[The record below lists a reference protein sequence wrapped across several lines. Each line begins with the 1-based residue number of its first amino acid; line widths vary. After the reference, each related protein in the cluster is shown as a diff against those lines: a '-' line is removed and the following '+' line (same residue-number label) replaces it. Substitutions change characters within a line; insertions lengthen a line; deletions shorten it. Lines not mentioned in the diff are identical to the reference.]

1 MRRHL
6 SPLDGYGGRDSGVS
20 GTSSSIP
27 SSSCGVQ
34 EPASEEAAGWVTA
47 LWNGKYNENMS
58 NSEKVTFNLWFF
70 TLVTEWL
77 RDVTDVI
84 YLQRIH
90 GDLFG
95 AVVHQ
100 VEFSAFVQGT
110 SELSFPLCRIRFI
123 NSLLELPRLHSPRL
137 EGRFNMMDVSVSQAC
152 VDIFM
157 FLQWF
162 HTFVPFPR
170 DNTWLRTMTCIDN
183 YTSGKITKRDP
194 LPAKYFLTSLPP
206 FLSCESYCTMWPNI
220 RVRYQ
225 DILLFLTTRQSYV
238 VGLQWFLH
246 LLTVKMC
253 LHTLYCICSLKLWFP
268 EWSWANIVVFYA
280 QARGLIAVCAWG

>member
-34 EPASEEAAGWVTA
+34 EPASEEAAGWVMA
-47 LWNGKYNENMS
+47 LWNGKYNENLS
-58 NSEKVTFNLWFF
+58 DFEKVTFNPQFF
-70 TLVTEWL
+70 TLVTERL
-77 RDVTDVI
+77 RDVADVI

-110 SELSFPLCRIRFI
+110 SELGFPLCRIRFI

-137 EGRFNMMDVSVSQAC
+137 EGRFNTMDVSVLQAC

-162 HTFVPFPR
+162 HTFVPFLW
-170 DNTWLRTMTCIDN
+170 DDTWLRTMTCIHN
-183 YTSGKITKRDP
+183 YTSGNRQFNKKGPITP
-194 LPAKYFLTSLPP
+194 KYFLTFLLS
-206 FLSCESYCTMWPNI
+206 FLSCGSYCTMWPNI
-220 RVRYQ
+220 HVQYQ
-225 DILLFLTTRQSYV
+225 DMLLFLTVHQSFV
-238 VGLQWFLH
+238 SFQH
-246 LLTVKMC
+246 
-253 LHTLYCICSLKLWFP
+253 
-268 EWSWANIVVFYA
+268 
-280 QARGLIAVCAWG
+280 